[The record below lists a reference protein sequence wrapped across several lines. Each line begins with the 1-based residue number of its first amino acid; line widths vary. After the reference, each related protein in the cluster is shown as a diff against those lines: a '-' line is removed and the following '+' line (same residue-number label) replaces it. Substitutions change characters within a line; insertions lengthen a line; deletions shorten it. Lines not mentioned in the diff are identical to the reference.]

1 MNKVHREKLL
11 DVTPL
16 MWKILEN
23 KNNILENKNKIPSLG
38 HEKNILLQMIGSNLL
53 SYEYFRK

>member
-38 HEKNILLQMIGSNLL
+38 HENNILLQMIGSNLL